1 MKEKEE
7 NKEVLSYSL
16 SKEDFSKKNELIDI
30 KEIPHLYDKIEEL
43 RKKNEIIDA
52 LMSSVRSEITNSSES
67 GLIKPVETDDYND
80 YRFKLSKQ
88 INGRTFNV
96 RIIDFKN
103 EEALNRKLGLSN
115 DVLNIESPFDVYITI
130 YKLNGQL
137 YDFVQNNELFR
148 FIEQMTVDEL
158 FELTN
163 NQLLLTEFSELYW
176 SHILSFDDVLRP
188 FYRMVIE
195 AKEHY
200 FKNTKRYNQMFLMRY
215 SKNLSI
221 EKIEQDVLL
230 SDEYY
235 KIAKIDLLF
244 KAISENFNDLKFYSI
259 GFDLKHAISILRNYQ
274 YFLTLEILRDYR
286 SYDEPVEEGWKE

>member
-1 MKEKEE
+1 MEQIKE
-7 NKEVLSYSL
+7 NASYSL
-16 SKEDFSKKNELIDI
+16 TKEDFSKKNELIDI

-43 RKKNEIIDA
+43 RKQNEVIDA
-52 LMSSVRSEITNSSES
+52 LMSSVRSEITNSTES

-115 DVLNIESPFDVYITI
+115 DVLNIESQFNVYITI

-163 NQLLLTEFSELYW
+163 NQLLLTEFGELYW
-176 SHILSFDDVLRP
+176 SHILSFDDVLRS

-200 FKNTKRYNQMFLMRY
+200 FKNTKRYNQMFLMRH

-235 KIAKIDLLF
+235 KIVKIDLLF
-244 KAISENFNDLKFYSI
+244 NAILENFDNLKFYSI

-286 SYDEPVEEGWKE
+286 SYDEPVGEEGLKEL

>member
-1 MKEKEE
+1 MEQIKE
-7 NKEVLSYSL
+7 NASYSL
-16 SKEDFSKKNELIDI
+16 TKEDFSKKNELIDI
-30 KEIPHLYDKIEEL
+30 KEIPHLYDKIEKL
-43 RKKNEIIDA
+43 RKQNEVIDA
-52 LMSSVRSEITNSSES
+52 LMSSVRSEITNSTES

-148 FIEQMTVDEL
+148 FIEQMIVDEL

-163 NQLLLTEFSELYW
+163 NQLLLAEFSELYW

-200 FKNTKRYNQMFLMRY
+200 FKNVKGYNQMFLMRY

-235 KIAKIDLLF
+235 KIVKIDLLF
-244 KAISENFNDLKFYSI
+244 NAILENFDNLKFYSI

-286 SYDEPVEEGWKE
+286 SYDEPVGEEGLKEL

>member
-1 MKEKEE
+1 MEQIKE
-7 NKEVLSYSL
+7 NASYSL
-16 SKEDFSKKNELIDI
+16 TKEDFSKKNELIDI

-52 LMSSVRSEITNSSES
+52 LMSSVRSEITNSTES
-67 GLIKPVETDDYND
+67 GLIKPVETDNYND

-115 DVLNIESPFDVYITI
+115 YVLNIESPFDVYITI
-130 YKLNGQL
+130 YKLNGQI

-259 GFDLKHAISILRNYQ
+259 GFDLKHSISILRNYQ

-286 SYDEPVEEGWKE
+286 SYDEPVGEEGLKEL

>member
-1 MKEKEE
+1 MKE
-7 NKEVLSYSL
+7 NKENVNYSL
-16 SKEDFSKKNELIDI
+16 TKEDFSKKNELIDI

-103 EEALNRKLGLSN
+103 KEALNRKLGLSN

-148 FIEQMTVDEL
+148 FIEQMIVDEL

-163 NQLLLTEFSELYW
+163 NQLLLAEFSELYW

-286 SYDEPVEEGWKE
+286 SYDEPVGEEGLKEL